1 MDEDLEIIY
10 LDQESG
16 QLDSLKYYF
25 SSQSMYSQKQQNT
38 TYFILPLEQT
48 SDYNCQKSCQANEI
62 ENQLQKNKGG
72 NCIGG
77 FIHCNYKGQAEK
89 FKSEILELIKNSI
102 YFKIGEFEEGF
113 SNVLSTFKTR
123 LFSLDII
130 YDTSYSVSLNKESSR
145 IQISLN
151 LFMKI
156 EQKIYL
162 SKSIIPSLLNN
173 IWGIKNKGSNKYRE
187 VDYKVDFSK
196 ETPNY
201 YLLKENSVFDIQE
214 LILSDSQNSFELI
227 TSNVTEKY
235 PILILDNIL
244 MNQKMHFFKI
254 IDLF

>member
-10 LDQESG
+10 LDQERG
-16 QLDSLKYYF
+16 QLDSLKYDF
-25 SSQSMYSQKQQNT
+25 SSQSMFQQKQQNT

-48 SDYNCQKSCQANEI
+48 SDYQYQQSCQAEEI
-62 ENQLQKNKGG
+62 ENPLQKNKGG
-72 NCIGG
+72 KCIGG

-89 FKSEILELIKNSI
+89 FKSEILQLIKNSI
-102 YFKIGEFEEGF
+102 YLKIGEFEDGF
-113 SNVLSTFKTR
+113 SNILSTFKTR
-123 LFSLDII
+123 LFSLDLL
-130 YDTSYSVSLNKESSR
+130 YDTSYPISLNKESSR

-162 SKSIIPSLLNN
+162 SKSIFPSILNN
-173 IWGIKNKGSNKYRE
+173 IWGIKNKGSSKYR
-187 VDYKVDFSK
+187 VIDYKEDFSK

-201 YLLKENSVFDIQE
+201 YLLKENSIYDIQE

-235 PILILDNIL
+235 PILIIDNIL
-244 MNQKMHFFKI
+244 MHQKMHFFKI
-254 IDLF
+254 YDLF